1 MAKEA
6 SPKRTVKSS
15 TPTKVVVKKT
25 LPASVGKGKNKKPSN
40 TTARSGGS
48 KDQKNGA
55 NDPLPIETLLTPS
68 NVIRERILAKVRAD
82 SQATKARAEDSASF
96 MAGEPPL
103 RMREKVAIFRRIVS
117 ERGPAIM
124 ANVAKVSGYT
134 FIFFGLLFLYA
145 QALML
150 PSGALKQVA
159 TALCVGQDC
168 PAPTSVLHDEQPPT
182 TLAPEPPRVTFLS
195 VPQRVTESTMIS
207 LQLANVND
215 HKLFLISQATGRE
228 HEITDKRNSVDG
240 RVDYIIHLDSVPSG
254 IYKVRA
260 IVTGLT
266 GAVVSV
272 VANTPLEIVAPAP
285 ANNLEIIEP
294 EANEDEVEDEVE
306 VEQKPKLEPSV
317 VTAPEIKPEV
327 IPTVPVLSIQAESDS
342 LHKVTLTG
350 YNENETLAIFATLVQ
365 SVTPQFLGIMFRG
378 SDQYIY
384 WLDTK
389 DLPSGRYELK
399 VSKSSDPTGVI
410 ARTIFAHVRTATTSI
425 PVGEGPLPRVAVA
438 PVPRAPVAPE
448 PKAIPVPDLT
458 PESPE
463 SLRSPKLDESDE
475 TTDVRESANQEADAK
490 ARELLERGSAEYTEL
505 TTRVIMAIGSNNPE
519 LRRLAERELD
529 ARIRASLREAS
540 LSTSDI
546 TAADLERQLRKRAEE
561 VIERGSR
568 LSNLD
573 EPGRL
578 LDSDGD
584 SISDYDEMYLYGT
597 DYRNPDT
604 DGDGTL
610 DGVEIVLGFD
620 AINPNPEA
628 VIRYQSPKE
637 VAYVND
643 TKLGIWSVEP
653 LVEYTEDMEV
663 ASVQAVISGFGLPN
677 SFVTLYIFSTP
688 TIVKV
693 RTGDDGSF
701 RYTFSRELEDGEHEV
716 YVAITDNTGAIVV
729 RSSPFRFTKIAQ
741 AFTYA
746 DEAVSTTE
754 LATTPITTESVVSY
768 YLVAAM
774 GVVSFGVILLM
785 LGYFLRRRDESTV
798 TT

>member
-1 MAKEA
+1 MAKEV
-6 SPKRTVKSS
+6 SLKRTVKSS
-15 TPTKVVVKKT
+15 TPNTVVVKKPR
-25 LPASVGKGKNKKPSN
+25 LALVVKAKNKKSLA
-40 TTARSGGS
+40 TKTRSGGA
-48 KDQKNGA
+48 KGLKHDA
-55 NDPLPIETLLTPS
+55 YDTMPILTLLTPS

-195 VPQRVTESTMIS
+195 VPQRVTEETMIS
-207 LQLANVND
+207 LQLENVND
-215 HKLFLISQATGRE
+215 HSLSLISHSNGRKY
-228 HEITDKRNSVDG
+228 EITEKRNSASG
-240 RVDYIIHLDSVPSG
+240 RVDYLIRLDSVPSG

-272 VANTPLEIVAPAP
+272 VANTPLEIVAPVPAPAP
-285 ANNLEIIEP
+285 ANNTEIAKLESNND
-294 EANEDEVEDEVE
+294 ADDVQ
-306 VEQKPKLEPSV
+306 QKPKPEPSV
-317 VTAPEIKPEV
+317 VTTPEIKPEV

-399 VSKSSDPTGVI
+399 VSKSSDPSVVI
-410 ARTIFAHVRTATTSI
+410 ARTIFAHVRTATSSV
-425 PVGEGPLPRVAVA
+425 PVREGPLPRVAVA
-438 PVPRAPVAPE
+438 PAPRAPVAPK
-448 PKAIPVPDLT
+448 PKVVPVPNVN

-463 SLRSPKLDESDE
+463 SDE
-475 TTDVRESANQEADAK
+475 TPDVSELVNREADDK
-490 ARELLERGSAEYTEL
+490 ARELMERDSVEYTEL
-505 TTRVIMAIGSNNPE
+505 TTRVIMAIESNNPE

-529 ARIRASLREAS
+529 ARIRATLREAS

-546 TAADLERQLRKRAEE
+546 TVSDLERQLRKRAEE

-573 EPGRL
+573 DSRRFT
-578 LDSDGD
+578 DSDGD
-584 SISDYDEMYLYGT
+584 GISDYDEIYLYGT
-597 DYRNPDT
+597 DLRNPDT

-620 AINPNPEA
+620 ALDPNPEA
-628 VIRYQSPKE
+628 VITYESPRE
-637 VAYVND
+637 VSYVND

-653 LVEYTEDMEV
+653 LVEYTEDMAV
-663 ASVQAVISGFGLPN
+663 TSVKAVISGFGLPN

-701 RYTFSRELEDGEHEV
+701 RYTFTRELEDGEHEV

-746 DEAVSTTE
+746 DEAVSNQE
-754 LATTPITTESVVSY
+754 LAITPISNESVVSY

-785 LGYFLRRRDESTV
+785 LGYFLRRRDESTIV